1 MSFFNTQFAGAPM
14 QITDAMKAREFTERT
29 KDKERA
35 RQDQAKAL
43 SEDQKRMGMIAQGLG
58 LQKGEIDSMSRGE
71 LQGFIT
77 NSMQSK
83 ADQQAQQEQ
92 LLSLQKFMSQEAQ
105 LKAQQ
110 AYQQGQQDIQR
121 INANTASTNAEASKI
136 NANVSQ
142 GQFLSKF
149 QVNQAELNESFN
161 QKTRTENNN
170 KAYHEFVGKKVVEA
184 ENGNVDA
191 QKWLNI
197 NKDAVESYN
206 AGQTPDMVASFQGK
220 GDPAKLS
227 ASEEINNKASE
238 QLAIEA
244 SKDYA
249 EWVNDG
255 GYTKAEEKVKVF
267 RNVVTQLSN
276 GSVETGGII
285 NAFSDAFR
293 IYTNNSDGVALQQEV
308 NRIIALNLKDTLG
321 AQFTEKEAKQLMER
335 SYDPRLKSVSNI
347 AKLNQAILEIVKKE
361 NFRIQYFNVY
371 KQDPSKLRTFNYD
384 PNKSTFDKGTGQQS
398 TRQGLQFNIKGL
410 TPTNP

>member
-1 MSFFNTQFAGAPM
+1 MSIFNTQFSGAPF
-14 QITDAMKAREFTERT
+14 QVNDYTKARDFMER
-29 KDKERA
+29 KKQADQARA
-35 RQDQAKAL
+35 DQAKTLA
-43 SEDQKRMGMIAQGLG
+43 EDQKRLGMMAQGMG
-58 LQKGEIDSMSRGE
+58 LQKGEVDAMSRGE
-71 LQGFIT
+71 LQGFI
-77 NSMQSK
+77 SASLQSKVDQQAREQRILELDKFLADEQKMK
-83 ADQQAQQEQ
+83 ADQ
-92 LLSLQKFMSQEAQ
+92 
-105 LKAQQ
+105 
-110 AYQQGQQDIQR
+110 AYRLGQQQIQKT
-121 INANTASTNAEASKI
+121 NANTASTNAQASKI
-136 NANVSQ
+136 NAEVSR
-142 GQFLSKF
+142 GQYLSKF
-149 QVNQAELNESFN
+149 QKEQAELNEFYN
-161 QKTRTENNN
+161 DKTNTENNN
-170 KAYHEFVGKKVVEA
+170 QAYHDFVGKKVVEA

-197 NKDAVESYN
+197 NKDAVESYK

-227 ASEEINNKASE
+227 PSEEINNKATE

-249 EWVNDG
+249 KWVNDG

-276 GSVETGGII
+276 GSVETGSII
-285 NAFSDAFR
+285 DAFSDAFR
-293 IYTNNSDGVALQQEV
+293 IYTGNGDGVALQQEV

-371 KQDPSKLRTFNYD
+371 KKDPSKLRTFNYD

-398 TRQGLQFNIKGL
+398 TRQGLQFKIKGL
-410 TPTNP
+410 TEPNP